1 MADRL
6 EFHEKLKGILELA
19 ARQNSRITTEEVEKY
34 FKEDHLSKEQI
45 ELVYDYLMSQKIIVK
60 GYEKEDD
67 RQTGSKELKMN
78 ADEEAYLKE
87 YLNDLKVL
95 KQAAPGEKEML
106 FSRLASG
113 DTSAKARL
121 TEIYLEKVV
130 DIAKELYH
138 PEIFFGDLVQEGNVN
153 LMLALE
159 ELTEFDNP
167 EKAVLCE
174 IRQGIRSLIEEQ
186 TEVKKHG
193 QKMVQKVS
201 ELDEAITKLTDE
213 LGHKVTFEEL
223 MVYMDM
229 SEQEIKDIMRLAG
242 EEAEEG

>member
-95 KQAAPGEKEML
+95 KQAASGEKEML

-138 PEIFFGDLVQEGNVN
+138 PEIF
-153 LMLALE
+153 LE
-159 ELTEFDNP
+159 ISC
-167 EKAVLCE
+167 KKVMSILCL
-174 IRQGIRSLIEEQ
+174 RLRS
-186 TEVKKHG
+186 
-193 QKMVQKVS
+193 
-201 ELDEAITKLTDE
+201 
-213 LGHKVTFEEL
+213 
-223 MVYMDM
+223 
-229 SEQEIKDIMRLAG
+229 
-242 EEAEEG
+242 

>member
-19 ARQNSRITTEEVEKY
+19 ARQNSRITTEEVERY
-34 FKEDHLSKEQI
+34 FKEEQLSQEQI

-60 GYEKEDD
+60 GYEKENSLK
-67 RQTGSKELKMN
+67 TGDKELKMN

-87 YLNDLKVL
+87 YLNDLKAL
-95 KQAAPGEKEML
+95 KQAKPGEKDML
-106 FSRLASG
+106 FGRLASG
-113 DTSAKARL
+113 DTS
-121 TEIYLEKVV
+121 V
-130 DIAKELYH
+130 KE
-138 PEIFFGDLVQEGNVN
+138 G
-153 LMLALE
+153 
-159 ELTEFDNP
+159 LTEFDNP

-186 TEVKKHG
+186 TEVKKRG
-193 QKMVQKVS
+193 RKMVEKVS
-201 ELDEAITKLTDE
+201 ALDEAITKLTDE

>member
-1 MADRL
+1 M
-6 EFHEKLKGILELA
+6 
-19 ARQNSRITTEEVEKY
+19 
-34 FKEDHLSKEQI
+34 
-45 ELVYDYLMSQKIIVK
+45 
-60 GYEKEDD
+60 
-67 RQTGSKELKMN
+67 
-78 ADEEAYLKE
+78 
-87 YLNDLKVL
+87 
-95 KQAAPGEKEML
+95 
-106 FSRLASG
+106 
-113 DTSAKARL
+113 
-121 TEIYLEKVV
+121 
-130 DIAKELYH
+130 
-138 PEIFFGDLVQEGNVN
+138 QEGNVN